1 MSVSDI
7 KNLLLSAINAI
18 DNKELLEAMLTII
31 TLQATTPELYIL
43 NDEQIKILKERE
55 ENTRVVK
62 LRLPL

>member
-1 MSVSDI
+1 
-7 KNLLLSAINAI
+7 
-18 DNKELLEAMLTII
+18 MLTII

>member
-7 KNLLLSAINAI
+7 KDQLLSAINTI

>member
-7 KNLLLSAINAI
+7 KDQLLSASNAI

>member
-7 KNLLLSAINAI
+7 KDQLLSAINAI

>member
-7 KNLLLSAINAI
+7 KDQLLSAVNAI

-31 TLQATTPELYIL
+31 NLQATTPELHIL